1 MPNNGSHT
9 DDVKG
14 KEWQEREVTHTQ
26 VQIIGFDRDPK
37 RRLMLQIAAH
47 VFVFFNNMI
56 FYDFSIVI

>member
-26 VQIIGFDRDPK
+26 IQIIGFDRDPK
-37 RRLMLQIAAH
+37 RRLVLQI
-47 VFVFFNNMI
+47 
-56 FYDFSIVI
+56 